1 MYSGGPPIWAT
12 VTATFS
18 VGTISIASHG
28 QTNSSYGFVFLP
40 GMWTHTSQPT
50 HRSKSISH
58 HCCVPFTM
66 PRSIFFSSMQSTGQT
81 SRHDSQ
87 PVQLSALIT
96 ANSFGTFLRGPSLAM
111 GEVEARSP
119 ESSQKPRPNSSRGDC
134 EIYHNLRL
142 ISARSQAGHYFGF
155 RRRSFMIS

>member
-18 VGTISIASHG
+18 VGTISIASQG
-28 QTNSSYGFVFLP
+28 QTVSSYGFVFLP

-87 PVQLSALIT
+87 PVQLSALMT
-96 ANSFGTFLRGPSLAM
+96 ANSLGTFLRGPSLAIFT
-111 GEVEARSP
+111 
-119 ESSQKPRPNSSRGDC
+119 KPRPLVAECVFNPVSSDRL
-134 EIYHNLRL
+134 LRPYNVRDH
-142 ISARSQAGHYFGF
+142 RS
-155 RRRSFMIS
+155 R